1 MGGAGEP
8 PEIKLR
14 RAVYE
19 RTSCK
24 ESVFGSPSKHRSAH
38 TICNISK
45 HCSYE
50 MYHYVVQRKLYNNSN
65 FSPTFYC

>member
-50 MYHYVVQRKLYNNSN
+50 MYHYVV
-65 FSPTFYC
+65 